1 MGLGGSSSAAV
12 VATMGWPDNVCEEW
26 YFLLLVVGGGGGR
39 MITRI
44 AVLDTS
50 CSTNKSCSEFNFT
63 F

>member
-26 YFLLLVVGGGGGR
+26 YFLLVVGGGGGR

>member
-26 YFLLLVVGGGGGR
+26 YFLLVVGGGGGR
-39 MITRI
+39 IITRI